1 MFLIGALPKWLSV
14 FLLILLYLTFFCCIS
29 KSIERWYPA
38 MIIKWR
44 WVQNQNRCWYTNLI
58 GYSKRGKEHI
68 EFLNEAIKRL
78 QRSDCVRVIIE
89 KGDFE
94 E

>member
-1 MFLIGALPKWLSV
+1 
-14 FLLILLYLTFFCCIS
+14 
-29 KSIERWYPA
+29 

-89 KGDFE
+89 KGDF
-94 E
+94 

>member
-1 MFLIGALPKWLSV
+1 
-14 FLLILLYLTFFCCIS
+14 
-29 KSIERWYPA
+29 

-44 WVQNQNRCWYTNLI
+44 WVQEENRCWYNNLI
-58 GYSKRGKEHI
+58 GYSKNNKEHI

-78 QRSDCVRVIIE
+78 QRPDCIRIIVE
-89 KGDFE
+89 KGEVE